1 MASVEWPL
9 DFFGLLLW
17 LDEGREEEEEGGRE
31 GGRGLRRHLHTSR
44 VACLSSAVGNDVIVS
59 DAGWRQ
65 TEIAVE

>member
-17 LDEGREEEEEGGRE
+17 LDEGREEEGGRE
-31 GGRGLRRHLHTSR
+31 RGRGLRRRLHTSR